1 MRVARASRTLSRM
14 APLAVEGDRTD
25 LWIRSQCAGRPRG
38 ERGKS
43 PPSAFLHDTA
53 ASSARRRSELQTRAK
68 RGRVAMTVCIA
79 SDNVLVSYR
88 IRRCS
93 LIHPK
98 SLVKSASCFR
108 GCRHPADR
116 RTTFREVP
124 NTCFY
129 VLPAARAAS
138 ALGIP
143 FAFDSNNNSVRGLL
157 HRSTLIV
164 P

>member
-14 APLAVEGDRTD
+14 APLAVESDRTD

-38 ERGKS
+38 GWKS
-43 PPSAFLHDTA
+43 PPSAFLQDTA
-53 ASSARRRSELQTRAK
+53 ASPAQRRSQLQARAR

-116 RTTFREVP
+116 RTTIREVP

-129 VLPAARAAS
+129 VLPAARPAS

-143 FAFDSNNNSVRGLL
+143 FAFDRNNNSVRGLL
-157 HRSTLIV
+157 HRSILIM